1 MLDPSG
7 DIRDKF
13 IKHKAKARRKR
24 RKLSGHTP
32 YVLEQTE
39 VDSFGSMAGAYY
51 SIMQLS
57 KTAQDMPK
65 RGTYGY
71 TEWLDSI
78 WKQEPILAGAV
89 YSMVAKMQS
98 MTWII
103 KGRRSAS
110 RKSAIM
116 LAEAAHMNG
125 HGWTG
130 FISPSAQDFY
140 VQDNG
145 VWWGMLRL
153 GGKYGKLASLHY
165 IDTRCC
171 IPTGNA
177 AHPMYYHSSLTS
189 DEHWYQ
195 PQEYI
200 HFNSMPSGDERDLG
214 VGFSAVS
221 RAVRAAKLLM
231 ALHDYDAEKLANLP
245 PEGVATVTGLSFKE
259 FTQAVTMWKAERQ
272 KNNSLTFPQVLWLI
286 GNSPGAKVEVDI
298 QAFSTIPESFDRQ
311 TVVAQYVNTLAL
323 CFGVDTREF
332 WAISSGALGT
342 AAETEVQHL
351 KARGKGGGEFIVLV
365 ERKLNSEMPED
376 VTFEFDTQDIQ
387 EDMVSAEVAKLWIDA
402 YIKLVYPPAPQGA
415 TEAPEG
421 VIDAKTFKRLLAD
434 KGVLP
439 EWAVGDDRIAITS
452 HDVHKDVVEDIVS
465 FIWKCGRLREI
476 PIINLSYQ
484 LRGEVLKQKAIAI
497 RGTPI
502 ADNEVDRGARITR
515 KALKA
520 EFQIWNDIPELKEY
534 VPDWALDG
542 EGT

>member
-1 MLDPSG
+1 MFDSSD
-7 DIRDKF
+7 DIRTKF
-13 IKHKAKARRKR
+13 IKHKAARRKK
-24 RKLSGHTP
+24 RKLSGHRP

-39 VDSFGSMAGAYY
+39 VDSFGGMGGAYY

-57 KTAQDMPK
+57 KAVQDMPT

-71 TEWLDSI
+71 VEWLDSI

-98 MTWII
+98 MTWIV
-103 KGRRSAS
+103 KGKRVAS
-110 RKSAIM
+110 RKAAKLLI
-116 LAEAAHMNG
+116 EAAHMSG

-130 FISPSAQDFY
+130 FASSSAQDFY

-145 VWWGMLRL
+145 VWWGILRE
-153 GGKYGKLASLHY
+153 GGKYGRMAELHY

-171 IPTGNA
+171 VPTGNA

-200 HFNSMPSGDERDLG
+200 HFSSMPTGDERDLG

-221 RAVRAAKLLM
+221 RAIRAAKLLM
-231 ALHDYDAEKLANLP
+231 ALHDYDAEKLRNLP
-245 PEGVATVTGLSFKE
+245 PEGVATVTGLSYPE
-259 FTQAVTMWKAERQ
+259 FMQAIAMWQAERQ

-298 QAFSTIPESFDRQ
+298 QSFSKIPEGFDRQ
-311 TVVAQYVNTLAL
+311 AVVSHYVNTLAL

-332 WAISSGALGT
+332 WAVSSGALGT

-351 KARGKGGGEFIVLV
+351 KARGKGGGEFIALV
-365 ERKLNSEMPED
+365 ERKLNAELPTD
-376 VTFEFDTQDIQ
+376 VTFEFDTQDIE
-387 EDMVSAEVAKLWIDA
+387 EDRVAAEVAKLWIDA

-415 TEAPEG
+415 TEAPKG
-421 VIDAKTFKRLLAD
+421 VIDAVTFKRLLAD

-439 EWAVGDDRIAITS
+439 EWAVGDDRVAITS
-452 HDVHKDVVEDIVS
+452 HDVHKDDFEDIVS
-465 FIWKCGRLREI
+465 FIWECGRLREI
-476 PIINLSYQ
+476 PIITLSNRLY
-484 LRGEVLKQKAIAI
+484 GEVLKQEPIAI

-502 ADNEVDRGARITR
+502 ADSEVDRGARITR

-520 EFQIWNDIPELKEY
+520 EFQIWDNIPELREY
-534 VPDWALDG
+534 VPEWALDG
-542 EGT
+542 SGND